1 MQQQDDWEAL
11 RPRANRGAPAISP
24 LRAALLF
31 GTAAI
36 ALALVAV
43 SYLDRSSQS
52 RSAQAL
58 PLGLDAITTGSIGQP
73 KTYIVRKSVLQS
85 SPEAVCVIRPD
96 GTRSGEC

>member
-11 RPRANRGAPAISP
+11 RPRANRSAPALSP

-36 ALALVAV
+36 GLALIAV
-43 SYLDRSSQS
+43 SYLDKGSHGGF
-52 RSAQAL
+52 AGGH